1 MNVDLVMADMA
12 LVQSLASDPSA
23 LRGMAA
29 NWDKVQEEVLSSVG
43 ATLVL
48 YERTRATAPWLSY
61 FAKREGELVG
71 ICSFAAPPAAGLVE
85 IAYFTFP
92 PYERRGI
99 ASAMVAELVRI
110 AFNAPEISA
119 VVAHTAPEENA
130 STHILR
136 KLGFLRDGSIQDD
149 EIGEAW
155 RWRKSRTL

>member
-1 MNVDLVMADMA
+1 ML
-12 LVQSLASDPSA
+12 QSLASDPAA

-29 NWDKVQEEVLSSVG
+29 NWDKVREEVLASVG

-48 YERTRATAPWLSY
+48 YERTHAAAPWLSY
-61 FAKREGELVG
+61 FAKREGDLVG

-92 PYERRGI
+92 PYERRGV
-99 ASAMVAELVRI
+99 ALAMAAKLVRI
-110 AFNAPEISA
+110 AFDAPEVSA
-119 VVAHTAPEENA
+119 VIAHTAPEENA

-136 KLGFLRDGSIQDD
+136 KLGFHRDGSVQDE